1 MTANILIVDDIEQN
15 IKVLKER
22 LITEYYTVYTV
33 DSGFAAL
40 EILKTHKID
49 VILMDGMM
57 PNMDGFETCRR
68 IKANPDTT
76 HIPVVMVTALSDV
89 EDRVKGLEAGAD
101 EFLTKPPS
109 DIALFARVRSLSRTK
124 SVLDE
129 LKLRNRTSAEL
140 GGQVIE
146 FIDHFSDAKIVVI
159 DDDAIQVK
167 NINKTLFKLTE
178 NIKVVSS
185 LDVVESTVTEFIPD
199 LVIISCQITS
209 GDPLRVTAM
218 LRSMDIL
225 KNSPIMLLAE
235 EENMTIVGRGMEL
248 GANDYF
254 IYPVDEH
261 ELIARIKTQLRRKQY
276 QEMLR
281 NELEESVNLS
291 VKDGLTGAF
300 NRRYF
305 DIHIEQLAKKAAE
318 TGTPFC
324 LVMIDIDY
332 FKKVNDEYGHQAGD
346 EVLRKVTG
354 VIKDQLRI
362 TDLFVRYGG
371 EEFVVILS
379 DVDLKTAMTIADRL
393 RVAVSEI
400 EISLAGLEK
409 PLHKTISMG
418 VAEFNSAEQVKKLV
432 ARADKALYA
441 AKESG
446 RNKIVVG

>member
-1 MTANILIVDDIEQN
+1 MTGNILIVDDIEQN
-15 IKVLKER
+15 IKVLRER
-22 LITEYYTVYTV
+22 LLSEYYTVYAV

-68 IKANPDTT
+68 VKADPETA

-109 DIALFARVRSLSRTK
+109 DIALFARVRSLARTK
-124 SVLDE
+124 AVIDE
-129 LKLRNRTSAEL
+129 LKLRNRTSAKL
-140 GGQVIE
+140 GGQVVE
-146 FIDHFSDAKIVVI
+146 FIDHFSDDKIVVV
-159 DDDAIQVK
+159 DDDAIQMK
-167 NINKTLFKLTE
+167 NINKILLKLTA
-178 NIKVVSS
+178 NIKVVSC
-185 LDVVESTVTEFIPD
+185 LDTLDSTISDSIPD
-199 LVIISCQITS
+199 LVIVSCQISS
-209 GDPLRVTAM
+209 GDPLRVTAT
-218 LRSMDIL
+218 LRSMEVI

-235 EENMTIVGRGMEL
+235 EENMPMVARGLEL

-281 NELEESVNLS
+281 SELEESVNLS
-291 VKDGLTGAF
+291 IKDGLTGAF

-305 DIHIEQLAKKAAE
+305 DIHLEQLAAKANE

-332 FKKVNDEYGHQAGD
+332 FKKVNDQYGHPAGD
-346 EVLRKVTG
+346 DVLKKVTS
-354 VIKDQLRI
+354 VIKEQLRI

-371 EEFVVILS
+371 EEFVIILS
-379 DVDLKTAMTIADRL
+379 DVRLDVATTIADRV
-393 RVAVSEI
+393 RIAVSEI
-400 EISLAGLEK
+400 EIAIAGLDK

-418 VAEFNSAEQVKKLV
+418 VAEFDSNEPLQNLV
-432 ARADKALYA
+432 ERADKALYA

-446 RNKIVVG
+446 RNKIVSG